1 MTALRQKTKNRKNP
15 RKKMNPK
22 KTSHQNE
29 SANPLRKLEEIAD
42 ISFKNEA
49 LLREAM
55 THRSFL
61 NENPRWPFPQNERL
75 EYLGDAVLE
84 LVVTDHLF
92 REYPD
97 HQEGELTSLRAAL
110 VNHTMLS
117 RIANELNLQE
127 FICLSRGEAKDTGRA
142 REAILA
148 NAVEA
153 LIGAIYLDRGYASA
167 SAFVK
172 KRILIHLNEVVEK
185 ELFLD
190 SKSLLQE
197 IAQEKYKITP
207 TYTVISETGPD
218 HKKEFISGVF
228 FGEKIIARGKGFSKQ
243 EAERDA
249 AANAL
254 KKRRA

>member
-1 MTALRQKTKNRKNP
+1 MFIQKNIAHESHDSLR
-15 RKKMNPK
+15 
-22 KTSHQNE
+22 
-29 SANPLRKLEEIAD
+29 LRKLEEMID
-42 ISFKNEA
+42 VSFKNNA

-61 NENPRWPFPQNERL
+61 NEHPRWPLPQNERL

-92 REYPD
+92 KTYPD
-97 HQEGELTSLRAAL
+97 RQEGELTSLRAAL

-127 FICLSRGEAKDTGRA
+127 FICLSKGEAKDTGRA

-153 LIGAIYLDRGYASA
+153 LIGAIYLDHGYVSA
-167 SAFVK
+167 SVFVK
-172 KRILIHLNEVVEK
+172 KRILIHLKEVVEK
-185 ELFLD
+185 ELFVD

-197 IAQEKYKITP
+197 IAQEKYKVTP
-207 TYTVISETGPD
+207 TYTVISEAGPD

-228 FGEKIIARGKGFSKQ
+228 FGEKIIAKGKGFSKQ

-249 AANAL
+249 AANAF
-254 KKRRA
+254 KKRRASYPL